1 MLRFWSVSDLE
12 FFLRECYGFREMA
25 EEHEDE
31 MLRFQVSGEW
41 VFSFRGMNG
50 FSVSGKWVFSFRG
63 MNGFSVSGE
72 WVFLRFSS
80 WMLGKNIRMKTTRAV
95 GEEHDLG
102 LLGFHFVSRCR

>member
-1 MLRFWSVSDLE
+1 MLRFWFVSDLE
-12 FFLRECYGFREMA
+12 FFLGECYGFKEIA

-50 FSVSGKWVFSFRG
+50 FSVSG
-63 MNGFSVSGE
+63 E
-72 WVFLRFSS
+72 WVFLQFSS
-80 WMLGKNIRMKTTRAV
+80 WMLRKNTRMKTTRAV

-102 LLGFHFVSRCR
+102 LLGFRFISRCR